1 LDDLKK
7 MPKSEG
13 WFAKRMRM
21 AQEIAQQQK
30 AGGTAQKSSKRQ
42 PIGNKLPNSNRK
54 K

>member
-1 LDDLKK
+1 

-30 AGGTAQKSSKRQ
+30 LVVQQVNHLRDNQ
-42 PIGNKLPNSNRK
+42 
-54 K
+54 